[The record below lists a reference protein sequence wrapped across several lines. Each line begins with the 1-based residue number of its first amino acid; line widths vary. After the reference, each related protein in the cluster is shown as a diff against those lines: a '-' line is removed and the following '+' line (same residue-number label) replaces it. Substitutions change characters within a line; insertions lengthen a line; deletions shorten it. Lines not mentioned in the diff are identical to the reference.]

1 MKGISVLQ
9 TATVVSFIVFVL
21 AGFAVLIFAPD
32 RMDVFKDLLGAIWP
46 LFIAEVIPAFLGSPL
61 KEYIKN
67 KNK

>member
-9 TATVVSFIVFVL
+9 TATVVSFIVFVF

>member
-21 AGFAVLIFAPD
+21 AGFAVLILAPD